1 MTENM
6 TWQQLHSL
14 TMEMRNKLETQKS
27 VTRTVSRVN
36 YATWMSIL
44 TNQSVF
50 QYDKN
55 IHLKVNVQGGAISV
69 TLKNKQRD

>member
-14 TMEMRNKLETQKS
+14 IMEMRSKLETQKS

-36 YATWMSIL
+36 YCTLMSIL

-55 IHLKVNVQGGAISV
+55 IHLKVNVQDGIMSV
-69 TLKNKQRD
+69 TLKNKGD